1 MAAFCTASAEQILPR
16 DSVQRNCFKL
26 ALYTTRDHD
35 CISNRIGSG
44 IRATFGAL
52 PTPSTIYRPIIM
64 LNNHRFWG
72 HASGP
77 SSSSGKTLS
86 SFHPL
91 LARPCRSALPRE
103 RFRSLVLFGRQL
115 FGERRFARERSPAVD
130 PAANKSGAP
139 DNFSRRQLVRL
150 MISFMISLATPMN
163 SSETHQVSFAFRR
176 WVLRSLSSGRP
187 KAGPVG
193 SERRGA
199 GGSRRRLLRCIA
211 R

>member
-1 MAAFCTASAEQILPR
+1 MRYVPDGSLCTASAEQILPR

-44 IRATFGAL
+44 IRTCPRCGCRLATFGAL
-52 PTPSTIYRPIIM
+52 PTPSTIYRDIIM

-77 SSSSGKTLS
+77 SSSSAKTLS

-103 RFRSLVLFGRQL
+103 RFRSLALFGHRVFQVAADMPSSVKDPQ
-115 FGERRFARERSPAVD
+115 GRATQAV
-130 PAANKSGAP
+130 SLTAP
-139 DNFSRRQLVRL
+139 
-150 MISFMISLATPMN
+150 P
-163 SSETHQVSFAFRR
+163 
-176 WVLRSLSSGRP
+176 
-187 KAGPVG
+187 
-193 SERRGA
+193 RGD
-199 GGSRRRLLRCIA
+199 
-211 R
+211 

>member
-1 MAAFCTASAEQILPR
+1 MCLMAAFCTASAEQILPR

-44 IRATFGAL
+44 IRTCPRCGCRLGTFGAL
-52 PTPSTIYRPIIM
+52 PTPSTIYRAIIM

-91 LARPCRSALPRE
+91 LARPCRSTQRPT
-103 RFRSLVLFGRQL
+103 
-115 FGERRFARERSPAVD
+115 ARA
-130 PAANKSGAP
+130 
-139 DNFSRRQLVRL
+139 
-150 MISFMISLATPMN
+150 
-163 SSETHQVSFAFRR
+163 VSFIGTFRT
-176 WVLRSLSSGRP
+176 LRDVRRESGMRS
-187 KAGPVG
+187 KADV
-193 SERRGA
+193 RQ
-199 GGSRRRLLRCIA
+199 RL
-211 R
+211 

>member
-1 MAAFCTASAEQILPR
+1 MCLMAAFCTASAEQILPR

-44 IRATFGAL
+44 IRTCPRCGCRLATFGAL
-52 PTPSTIYRPIIM
+52 PTPSTIYRAIIM

-91 LARPCRSALPRE
+91 LARPCRSTQRPT
-103 RFRSLVLFGRQL
+103 
-115 FGERRFARERSPAVD
+115 ARA
-130 PAANKSGAP
+130 
-139 DNFSRRQLVRL
+139 
-150 MISFMISLATPMN
+150 
-163 SSETHQVSFAFRR
+163 VSFNGTKRTCR
-176 WVLRSLSSGRP
+176 LHWGMSVH
-187 KAGPVG
+187 
-193 SERRGA
+193 RGEA
-199 GGSRRRLLRCIA
+199 EYICSH
-211 R
+211 